1 MIGFNYLG
9 RLGRLGNQMFQYAS
23 LRGIAE
29 NCGFN
34 YCFPF
39 HEDAVNDGIGNMLR
53 TELFDCFEM
62 SSVTSLNLQT
72 IDSGR
77 PVVYEGTFQFN
88 EKLFNEC
95 PDWVSLYGFFQTEKY
110 FQNVED
116 LIRKDFTF
124 KKEILDPCQE
134 MMGVFYANSVDPTVV
149 SLHIRRTDYLTNSCN
164 HTPLELDYYE
174 KALSEFSN
182 DASVII
188 FSDDPQWCK
197 EQELFSGERFLIS
210 ENTSGYI
217 DLCLMSL
224 CTDFIIANST
234 FSWWGAWLAN
244 KGKVI
249 APSQWFGPNNE
260 NLNTKDLYLNHW
272 KIIGE

>member
-29 NCGFN
+29 NRGFN

-39 HEDAVNDGIGNMLR
+39 YEDAVNDGIGNMLR

-62 SSVTSLNLQT
+62 SSITNLNLQT
-72 IDSGR
+72 IDPGR
-77 PVVYEGTFQFN
+77 PVVHEGTFEFN

-110 FQNVED
+110 FKNVED

-134 MMGVFYANSVDPTVV
+134 MMGVFYTDSVDPTIV
-149 SLHIRRTDYLTNSCN
+149 SLHIRRTDYLINSCN
-164 HTPLELDYYE
+164 HTPLGLDYYE
-174 KALSEFSN
+174 KALSEFSD

-188 FSDDPQWCK
+188 FSDDSEWCK
-197 EQELFSGERFLIS
+197 QQSLFSSDRFMVS
-210 ENTSGYI
+210 EGNSSYV
-217 DLCLMSL
+217 DLCLMTL
-224 CTDFIIANST
+224 CSEHIIANST
-234 FSWWGAWLAN
+234 FSWWGAWLAQSQ
-244 KGKVI
+244 KTI
-249 APSQWFGPNNE
+249 APKKWFGLNNQH
-260 NLNTKDLYLNHW
+260 LNIVDLYSDSW
-272 KIIGE
+272 IVI